1 MLTSRL
7 SVPPSCSMNK
17 SAALHRHLCLIRQL
31 QPPYSYPAKEVLVA
45 RLKDLGFPAAS
56 NRTLERDFNA
66 ITHEYGLPVQFH
78 HLQRGYYL
86 SLPTDEDVS
95 DFHQFLQLL
104 ERRERLEFLSSSIGN
119 AHEVSRFLQLEKN
132 SHFTGLDQ
140 LPRLWE
146 ALRARR
152 VVQFTYRSYAGTP
165 PRRRTVEPGLIFED
179 RNRWY
184 LAGRDQEI
192 DRLRTF
198 GLDRISDLVFTDRFV
213 AVDRTDEYRS
223 HRQHVI
229 GVTAPPDQPVER
241 VVLRFTP
248 LEGNYVISLPMH
260 GSQRVLRNDDR
271 GVDIEL
277 RVIPNFELEREILG
291 YGEEVEVL
299 EPASLREKIA
309 ARLRKMGERYS

>member
-1 MLTSRL
+1 
-7 SVPPSCSMNK
+7 MNK
-17 SAALHRHLCLIRQL
+17 SAALHRHLYLIRQL
-31 QPPYSYPAKEVLVA
+31 QPPYSYPGKALLVA
-45 RLKDLGFPAAS
+45 RLKSMGFPAVS
-56 NRTLERDFNA
+56 NRTLERDFSA
-66 ITHEYGLPVQFH
+66 ITHEYGLPVAFH
-78 HLQRGYYL
+78 HTQRGYYL

-95 DFHQFLQLL
+95 DFHQFLRLL
-104 ERRERLEFLSSSIGN
+104 ERRERLEFLTHSIGG
-119 AHEVSRFLQLEKN
+119 AHEVSRFLQLESN
-132 SHFTGLDQ
+132 EHFTGLDL

-146 ALRARR
+146 ALRAGR
-152 VVQFTYRSYAGTP
+152 VVRFTYRSYAGTP
-165 PRRRTVEPGLIFED
+165 PRLRTVEPGLIFED

-184 LAGRDQEI
+184 LAGWDQDI
-192 DRLRTF
+192 DKLRTF
-198 GLDRISDLVFTDRFV
+198 GLDRISDLASTDRLV
-213 AVDRTDEYRS
+213 TDDRADEYRN

-260 GSQRVLRNDDR
+260 GSQRVLRNDGH
-271 GVDIEL
+271 GVEIEL

-299 EPASLREKIA
+299 EPLALREKIA